1 MILQKLLFNNAKTW
15 QILQK
20 LLLNQLVEYSVY
32 YLRCLFCLTV
42 HLMSI
47 YSEGVHV
54 FGVAYHVSYFQLN
67 NITSQSY
74 LQNLITINGE
84 IISINSD
91 FMLDNKH

>member
-1 MILQKLLFNNAKTW
+1 M
-15 QILQK
+15 LQK
-20 LLLNQLVEYSVY
+20 LLLNQIVKYSVY

-54 FGVAYHVSYFQLN
+54 FGVAYHISYLQLK

-74 LQNLITINGE
+74 LQHLITINGE
-84 IISINSD
+84 IISANCD
-91 FMLDNKH
+91 FALDNKH